1 MKTSLR
7 YVFAASAL
15 AMAAQVMAQVTF
27 YEHEGFGGRTFTTDK
42 QVSNFAQFGFN
53 DRSSSAVVSRGRWEA
68 CEDAQFGGRCVVL
81 RPGRYPSLTAL
92 GLNDSISSV
101 RMVARDVRVDDNR
114 YAPAPAAPQIVFYE
128 REGFEGRSF
137 NTDKQVGNFERNG
150 FNDRASS
157 VVVTSDLWEACE
169 DPWFGGRCVVL
180 RPGRY
185 PSLAAMGLND
195 SVTSV
200 RTVSAN
206 ERIDDNR
213 YAPAPIP
220 APAVAQITFY
230 ERESFEGR
238 SFTTNDQIGNLER
251 DGFNDRASSAVVV
264 GEPREV
270 CDDIRF
276 NGRCVVL
283 RPGRYRSLAAMGL
296 NDRISSVRSVNVNAL
311 LDDRRYVPRVLP
323 APPLPPS
330 VAAQV
335 TLYEWEGFEGRS
347 FATREQ
353 IDNLERFGFN
363 DRASSVVIIG
373 DPQEICDDVRF
384 NGRCVVLRPGRYPS
398 LAAMGLNDRIS
409 SVRAVR
415 PGTRVDDNRYVPA
428 PVAVYDYR
436 RRDNER
442 LFEAQVT
449 SVRAVV
455 ESGEQ
460 RCWVE
465 REQVAPD
472 QTNANVP
479 GAIVGAIIGGIL
491 GHQIG
496 GGRGKDAA
504 TAGGAIAGAA
514 VGANVGRDGSAQ
526 QVYTQDVQRC
536 AGVPRQARTAY
547 WDVTYVFRGEEH
559 RLQMSTPPGS
569 TITVNG
575 QGEPR
580 A

>member
-7 YVFAASAL
+7 YVFAAFAL
-15 AMAAQVMAQVTF
+15 ALTAQAMAQVTF
-27 YEHEGFGGRTFTTDK
+27 YEREGFEGRTFTTEK

-53 DRSSSAVVSRGRWEA
+53 DRSSSAVVFRGRWEA
-68 CEDAQFGGRCVVL
+68 CEDARFGGRCVVL
-81 RPGRYPSLTAL
+81 RPGRYPSLAAL

-101 RMVARDVRVDDNR
+101 RMVARNVRVDDNR
-114 YAPAPAAPQIVFYE
+114 YAPAPAAPQVVFYE

-137 NTDKQVGNFERNG
+137 TTDKQIGNFERQG

-157 VVVTSDLWEACE
+157 VVVMSDLWEACE

-195 SVTSV
+195 SVSSV
-200 RTVSAN
+200 RNVSTN
-206 ERIDDNR
+206 ERLDDNR

-220 APAVAQITFY
+220 ALVVAQITFY
-230 ERESFEGR
+230 EREGFEGR
-238 SFTTNDQIGNLER
+238 SFTSNEQISNLER
-251 DGFNDRASSAVVV
+251 YGFNDRASSAVVV
-264 GEPREV
+264 GEQREV
-270 CDDIRF
+270 CDDVRF
-276 NGRCVVL
+276 SGRCVVL
-283 RPGRYRSLAAMGL
+283 RPGRYPSLAAMGL
-296 NDRISSVRSVNVNAL
+296 NDRISSVRSVTVNAL
-311 LDDRRYVPRVLP
+311 LDERRYVPP
-323 APPLPPS
+323 SPPLPPPA
-330 VAAQV
+330 AAQV
-335 TLYEWEGFEGRS
+335 VFYEREGFEGQS
-347 FATREQ
+347 FTTREQ

-373 DPQEICDDVRF
+373 DPQEICEDVRF

-415 PGTRVDDNRYVPA
+415 PGTRFDDNRYVPP

-436 RRDNER
+436 RRDDER
-442 LFEAQVT
+442 LYEAPVT

-455 ESGEQ
+455 ESAEQ

-465 REQVAPD
+465 REQVAQD
-472 QTNANVP
+472 QNGANVP
-479 GAIVGAIIGGIL
+479 GAIAGAIIGGIL

-496 GGRGKDAA
+496 GGRGKDFA

-514 VGANVGRDGSAQ
+514 VGANVGRDGNAQ
-526 QVYTQDVQRC
+526 QLYTQDVQRC

-547 WDVTYVFRGEEH
+547 WDVTYAFRGAEY